1 MKLHAYVHRAW
12 RVGIA
17 ALAVALLGPGLAI
30 AQGPI
35 KEAPVLAAQV
45 ADGSLPAVAER
56 LPETPITVTP
66 FEGVGQYGGTW
77 RLVMNSP
84 SDISTLVR
92 TIGYEN
98 FTRWKTW
105 MPGVEQA
112 DIVPDVEMNVAESID
127 INEDGSVYTIHLRPG
142 LKWSDGAPYNADDV
156 MFWYE
161 DVYLNAELFL
171 SKPTWSVRNGSR
183 SSSKRSTTTR

>member
-1 MKLHAYVHRAW
+1 MKLHAYVQGAW

-17 ALAVALLGPGLAI
+17 ALTVALMGPGLAL
-30 AQGPI
+30 AQDY

-56 LPETPITVTP
+56 LPQTPITVTP

-84 SDISTLVR
+84 SDINTLVR
-92 TIGYEN
+92 SIGYEN

-105 MPGVEQA
+105 QPGVEQA

-161 DVYLNAELFL
+161 DVYLNAELFP
-171 SKPTWSVRNGSR
+171 SKPTW
-183 SSSKRSTTTR
+183 SSSKRSTIIR